1 MSDQCASLAATACGA
16 FLLLATGCNVGPSF
30 RPPATPVPPAYRGP
44 EGNAAATTGSLGE
57 MTWRQI
63 FTDPP
68 LQHLIATT
76 LAKNSDLAL
85 AASRIET
92 ARATVQL
99 ARAQNQPQLTGSANY
114 TEQRL
119 SQEGLPAD
127 KVAGDPEGSAV
138 EGNLSLNW
146 EIDFWGRYRR
156 LREAARA
163 RLLASQAAQQAVRVS
178 LVAAVASS
186 YYRLLEY
193 DAELAFS
200 QQSLKLRQQSLT
212 LTEAREQGGVASLLD
227 VRQAQTLV
235 TEAEQAIVRLHRLIP
250 QEENALRILSA
261 ENPGSVVRSPTDVAQ
276 QLPNLPPGL
285 PSNLLQR
292 RPDIREAE
300 AELHA
305 ANANIGAVRA
315 EYFPNIGLTGF
326 AGTESSA
333 FHNLFTGNAYGW
345 LVQPSLNVPIL
356 TGGRIHAQ
364 EQQARAAEQGALT
377 VYQATV
383 RQAFR
388 EVSDALIARE
398 QTEKY
403 RADQAAQVSNADNA
417 AFLSRARYKGGV
429 AAYLEVLETE
439 RTSLSAKLNLAEARY
454 DELNASVQLYRA
466 LGGGWKP

>member
-1 MSDQCASLAATACGA
+1 M
-16 FLLLATGCNVGPSF
+16 
-30 RPPATPVPPAYRGP
+30 
-44 EGNAAATTGSLGE
+44 SLGE
-57 MTWRQI
+57 ITWRQV

-68 LQHLIATT
+68 LQQLIQTA
-76 LAKNSDLAL
+76 LAKNADLAL
-85 AASRIET
+85 AATRIET
-92 ARATVQL
+92 ARASVQL
-99 ARAQNQPQLTGSANY
+99 ARAQNRPQLTGSANY
-114 TEQRL
+114 TDQRL
-119 SQEGLPAD
+119 SQQGLPAD
-127 KVAGDPEGSAV
+127 KVAGDPEGSAL
-138 EGNLSLNW
+138 EGNLNLNW

-186 YYRLLEY
+186 YFRLREY

-200 QQSLKLRQQSLT
+200 EQSLQLRQQSLN
-212 LTEAREQGGVASLLD
+212 LTTAREQGGVASLLD

-235 TEAEQAIVRLHRLIP
+235 TEAEQAIVQLHRLIP
-250 QEENALRILSA
+250 QEENAMRILLA
-261 ENPGSVVRSPTDVAQ
+261 EDPGPVLRSSTAVTQ
-276 QLPNLPPGL
+276 RLPNLPPGL
-285 PSNLLQR
+285 PSSLLQR
-292 RPDIREAE
+292 RPDIRQAE

-305 ANANIGAVRA
+305 ANADIGAVRA
-315 EYFPNIGLTGF
+315 EYFPNISLTGV

-333 FHNLFTGNAYGW
+333 FHNLFTGNAYAW
-345 LVQPSLNVPIL
+345 LVQPTLNVPIL
-356 TGGRIHAQ
+356 TGGRIRAQ
-364 EQQARAAEQGALT
+364 EQQARAIAQGALT

-398 QTEKY
+398 QTENY
-403 RADQAAQVSNADNA
+403 RADQATQVNNAESA
-417 AFLSRARYKGGV
+417 AFLSRARYQGGV

-466 LGGGWKP
+466 LGGGWQP

>member
-1 MSDQCASLAATACGA
+1 
-16 FLLLATGCNVGPSF
+16 
-30 RPPATPVPPAYRGP
+30 
-44 EGNAAATTGSLGE
+44 
-57 MTWRQI
+57 MTWRQV

-68 LQHLIATT
+68 LQQLIQTA
-76 LAKNSDLAL
+76 LVRNADVAL
-85 AASRIET
+85 AASRIEG
-92 ARATVQL
+92 ARSSVQL
-99 ARAQNQPQLTGSANY
+99 ARARNQPQLTGSTSY

-127 KVAGDPEGSAV
+127 KVAENPEGSAV
-138 EGNLSLNW
+138 EGNLNFSW

-186 YYRLLEY
+186 YFRLREY

-200 QQSLKLRQQSLT
+200 EQSLTLRRQSLT
-212 LTEAREQGGVASLLD
+212 LTQAREQGGVASLLD

-235 TEAEQAIVRLHRLIP
+235 TEAEQSIIQLHRLIP
-250 QEENALRILSA
+250 QEENALRILLA
-261 ENPGSVVRSPTDVAQ
+261 ENPGPVSRSTLSVAQ
-276 QLPNLPPGL
+276 QLPDLPPGL
-285 PSNLLQR
+285 PSTLLQR
-292 RPDIREAE
+292 RPDIRQAE

-305 ANANIGAVRA
+305 ANADIGAVRA
-315 EYFPNIGLTGF
+315 EYFPNISLTGA

-333 FHNLFTGNAYGW
+333 FHNLFTGNAYAW
-345 LVQPSLNVPIL
+345 LVQPSVNVPIL
-356 TGGRIHAQ
+356 TGGRIKAQ
-364 EQQARAAEQGALT
+364 EQQARSIEQGALT
-377 VYQATV
+377 LYQATV

-403 RADQAAQVSNADNA
+403 RADQATQVDNAENA

-466 LGGGWKP
+466 LGGGWQP